1 MSFFVYN
8 IFISFNGTVNHEVN
22 FFSCYSI
29 IMEGGKSMNLIDG
42 LQNAIN
48 YMEDNITEDIDYDKI
63 AEVACS
69 SRFYF
74 QRIFQIVCGYTLG
87 EYIRS
92 RRLSLAA

>member
-1 MSFFVYN
+1 
-8 IFISFNGTVNHEVN
+8 
-22 FFSCYSI
+22 
-29 IMEGGKSMNLIDG
+29 MEGGKSMNLIDG

-69 SRFYF
+69 LSFHF

-87 EYIRS
+87 EYI
-92 RRLSLAA
+92 